1 MKKMRAILR
10 RWFGNN
16 KPEEPSENIDQLR
29 IAFQERY
36 HNFKLLLSANNRSLE
51 VMAEME
57 LALQGTRPFGM
68 SFIRSS
74 STLVSVNVF
83 RMIQNL
89 KSLSS
94 GKYSDLDSRHTAIQ
108 QAIDSILKAEKTLK
122 DGEPVLMLDDLNAEM
137 VDAAGNKMANL
148 GELKNRVGLLVPDGF
163 VLTTTA
169 YRRFIDHNQLQVEID
184 RLFQSAELESV
195 ETRYSLSSRLQQLII
210 RSEIPSDI
218 VDVIHRCWKK
228 IENEAEKPVAMAL
241 RSSAIGEDTEG
252 SSFAGQYRSE
262 LNVSFENALQA
273 YKEVVASKYS
283 LTAMTYRL
291 NKGFRD
297 RDIQMSVGFLRMVD
311 AVSGGVMYSRN
322 PVDDRDDCIL
332 INSVWGLPKSVV
344 DGSISCDV
352 FVVRRGVK
360 LEVIEQNISP
370 KTIKYVCYPQEGIC
384 RLEMLQEES
393 LAPSLT
399 EIQILSLSEVA
410 LAVEAHYGLPQDIEW
425 AIDPSGQIVILQ
437 CRPLEQIH
445 PTTGEIPESPV
456 VVSNEKQILF
466 RGGITASP
474 GIAVGEVF
482 PVARGVDVLE
492 FPDGAI
498 LVSAQAL
505 PRWASVLNRASAV
518 ITEQG
523 GFAGHLANVAREFR
537 IPALFGVPNALS
549 LFSKGQ
555 RITVDATHRV
565 IWEGEVA
572 SILNREVK
580 KTNAMAGSPVY
591 TILKTVSDHIV
602 PLHLLDPDSIDFQ
615 PAKCRTFH
623 DITRFVHE
631 KSVIEMFNFGR
642 DHHFP
647 ERSSKQLHYRVPM
660 QWWVLNLD
668 DGFTEA
674 VDGKYI
680 RLEQIQSI
688 PMQAFWKGFVAIPW
702 DGPPALDRK
711 GFMSVMFQ
719 STTNTALVSGVK
731 SAFAERNY
739 FMISKNFCS
748 LSSRL
753 GYHFSTL
760 ESLISERISENYTS
774 FQFKGGAADDT
785 RRLKRVQFIG
795 DILEEQGFRVEIR
808 DDHLSSRI
816 EQQNMAYMIQHVE
829 ILGYLTLHTRQLDMI
844 MTNPSSVAY
853 YRKKIQSDIETLKE
867 KSPQS

>member
-16 KPEEPSENIDQLR
+16 SVEEPSENIDQLR
-29 IAFQERY
+29 VAFRERY

-57 LALQGTRPFGM
+57 QALQGGRPFGM

-74 STLVSVNVF
+74 STRVSVSVF

-94 GKYSDLDSRHTAIQ
+94 GKYTDLDSRHTAIQ
-108 QAIDSILKAEKTLK
+108 QAIDAILKAEKPLK
-122 DGEPVLMLDDLNAEM
+122 VGAPVLMLHDLNMEM
-137 VDAAGNKMANL
+137 IDAAGNKMANL
-148 GELKNRVGLLVPDGF
+148 GELKNRVGLVVPDGF
-163 VLTTTA
+163 VLSTTA

-184 RLFQSAELESV
+184 RLFQSAELGTV

-210 RSEIPSDI
+210 RSEIPEDI
-218 VDVIHRCWKK
+218 VDDIHRCWKM
-228 IENEAEKPVAMAL
+228 IESVDGKPVTMAL

-297 RDIQMSVGFLRMVD
+297 RDIMMSVGFLKMVD

-322 PVDDRDDCIL
+322 PVDDQDDSIL

-352 FVVRRGVK
+352 FIVSRGPK
-360 LEVIEQNISP
+360 LQVLERSISS
-370 KTIKYVCYPQEGIC
+370 KTIKYVCYPQEGVC
-384 RLEMLQEES
+384 RLEMLPEES
-393 LAPSLT
+393 LAPSIT
-399 EIQILSLSEVA
+399 DSQILSLSEIA
-410 LAVEAHYGLPQDIEW
+410 LAIEAHYGLPQDIEW
-425 AIDPSGQIVILQ
+425 AIDSSGQIIILQ

-445 PTTGEIPESPV
+445 PAMSEFMESPV
-456 VVSNEKQILF
+456 FSDENRILF

-474 GIAVGEVF
+474 GIADGVIF
-482 PVARGVDVLE
+482 PVSRGVDVLE

-498 LVSAQAL
+498 LIAEQAL
-505 PRWASVLNRASAV
+505 PRWASLLNRASAV

-537 IPALFGVPNALS
+537 IPALFGVPNALT

-555 RITVDATHRV
+555 RVTVDATHRV
-565 IWEGEVA
+565 IREGDA
-572 SILNREVK
+572 GGIPGREVK
-580 KTNAMAGSPVY
+580 KPNFMAGSPVY
-591 TILKTVSDHIV
+591 KMLQHVSHHII
-602 PLHLLDPDSIDFQ
+602 PLHLLDPDSKEFQ
-615 PAKCRTFH
+615 PANCTTFH

-668 DGFTEA
+668 DGFTEE

-688 PMQAFWKGFVAIPW
+688 PMLAFWKGFVAIPW
-702 DGPPALDRK
+702 DGPPALDGR

-719 STTNTALVSGVK
+719 STANTALVSGVK

-739 FMISKNFCS
+739 FMISRNFCS

-760 ESLISERISENYTS
+760 ESLISDRDSENYTS
-774 FQFKGGAADDT
+774 FQFKGGAADGN

-816 EQQNMAYMIQHVE
+816 EQQDMETMKWYVG

-844 MTNPSSVAY
+844 MTNPASVAY
-853 YRKKIQSDIETLKE
+853 YRKKIQSDIGVLKD
-867 KSPQS
+867 KAVGNK

>member
-1 MKKMRAILR
+1 MKKMQAILR

-16 KPEEPSENIDQLR
+16 KSEEPSENIDQLR
-29 IAFQERY
+29 VAFQERY

-89 KSLSS
+89 KSLAPE
-94 GKYSDLDSRHTAIQ
+94 KYIELDSRYSAIQ
-108 QAIDSILKAEKTLK
+108 QVIDSILKAEKPLI
-122 DGEPVLMLDDLNAEM
+122 DGDSVLNLRDLNAEM
-137 VDAAGNKMANL
+137 FDAAGNKMANL

-169 YRRFIDHNQLQVEID
+169 YRRFIDHNQLQIEID
-184 RLFQSAELESV
+184 RLFQSAELGSL

-210 RSEIPSDI
+210 RSEIPKDI
-218 VDVIHRCWKK
+218 VDAISRCWKE
-228 IENEAEKPVAMAL
+228 IETAEGNSITMAL
-241 RSSAIGEDTEG
+241 RSSAIGEDAEG

-297 RDIQMSVGFLRMVD
+297 RDILMSVGFLKMVD
-311 AVSGGVMYSRN
+311 AISGGVMYSRN
-322 PVDDRDDCIL
+322 PVDDQDDSIL

-352 FVVRRGVK
+352 FFVGRGTN
-360 LEVIEQNISP
+360 LRVIEQNISS
-370 KTIKYVCYPQEGIC
+370 KTIKYVCYPQEGVC
-384 RLEMLQEES
+384 RQELLPEES
-393 LAPSLT
+393 LEPSIT
-399 EIQILSLSEVA
+399 DSQILSLAEVA
-410 LAVEAHYGLPQDIEW
+410 LAIEAHYGMPQDIEW
-425 AIDPSGQIVILQ
+425 AIDASGEIFILQ

-445 PTTGEIPESPV
+445 TPKEENPEKPPV
-456 VVSNEKQILF
+456 FWEEKQLLF
-466 RGGITASP
+466 RGGVTASP
-474 GIAVGEVF
+474 GISTGTVF
-482 PVARGVDVLE
+482 PVVRGVDVLE

-498 LVSAQAL
+498 LIASQAL
-505 PRWASVLNRASAV
+505 PRWASLMNQASAV

-591 TILKTVSDHIV
+591 KILKTVSDHIV

-615 PAKCRTFH
+615 PVKCRTFH
-623 DITRFVHE
+623 DITRFIHE
-631 KSVIEMFNFGR
+631 KSVTEMFNFGR

-668 DGFTEA
+668 DGFTEE

-760 ESLISERISENYTS
+760 ESLISDRISENYTS

-816 EQQNMAYMIQHVE
+816 EQQNMEYMILHVE

-867 KSPQS
+867 KALS